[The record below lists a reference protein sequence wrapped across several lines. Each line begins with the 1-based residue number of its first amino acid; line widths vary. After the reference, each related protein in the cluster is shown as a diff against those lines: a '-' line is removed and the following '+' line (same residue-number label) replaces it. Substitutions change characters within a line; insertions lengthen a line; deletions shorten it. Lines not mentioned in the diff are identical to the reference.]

1 MAESRNE
8 GKRKRRPYKL
18 YNLCPDDADYSAV
31 VPKTTKW
38 RRGRNDDTQEANIS
52 CGNDDEIEETNA
64 VRADHSEND
73 DEMNHYTTSDVLKD
87 RIAAG
92 IVTFVNY
99 M

>member
-1 MAESRNE
+1 MAKSCNE
-8 GKRKRRPYKL
+8 EKRKRRPYKL

-31 VPKTTKW
+31 VLKTTKW
-38 RRGRNDDTQEANIS
+38 RRGRNVTQEANIS
-52 CGNDDEIEETNA
+52 CGNNDEIEETNA
-64 VRADHSEND
+64 VRADHSENN
-73 DEMNHYTTSDVLKD
+73 DEMNHYTNSDFLKH